1 MAEVGVCKDN
11 WNGVKNEQFTWNNS
25 TGQNVTFTQDG
36 NNTWPFTLQPG
47 FTVPAKSKLNCGLIG
62 VANTYQYNS
71 GPCTSEG
78 NPKTVV
84 IG

>member
-25 TGQNVTFTQDG
+25 TGNNVTFTQDG
-36 NNTWPFTLQPG
+36 NNPWPFTLASG
-47 FTVPAKSKLNCGLIG
+47 FTVNAHSKLDCGLVG
-62 VANTYQYNS
+62 VAGRYCYNS
-71 GPCTSEG
+71 NPCPSLG